1 MYQGKYTSKDASRRT
16 QTKPQESETTAVANR
31 PIRRPKPEFH
41 KGTFLF
47 YTIYFAFILI
57 FLIVIVCLLF
67 PLRDWLM
74 KYESSQPSYMR
85 QQIYQ
90 EYFANPDWEKIY
102 TASGT
107 QDTAFDNKTTYA
119 AYMSQLVGDKE
130 LTCLETSA
138 GLSGDKKFVIKLD
151 DLKIASF
158 TLTGGADSNTEIPQ
172 WRLADMDIFFVGNN
186 SAIVEKL
193 PGQTVYINGVAL
205 DDTYTI
211 RSISTLAEDWL
222 PDGIHGYKLIQQQ
235 VTDLLTE
242 PTVLVKNAD
251 GSIAN
256 VTKNPETGIYQQ
268 SFAPQIATTEEKALA
283 LNAAQTYGLYM
294 IRRIDAG
301 GLTKHF
307 ASTGNAY
314 RNITQ
319 SELGWTQAHSSYAFG
334 EATYKNYYRYSDT
347 LFSIHVDIIL
357 TLTRTNN
364 SQKDHPISCTLFF
377 TKTNNGWMVTEMT
390 NQDVQ
395 SLRQQIRI
403 RFMDGDTVL
412 LDQMVDANAKKLT
425 FPALENTPTAWATK
439 ETDASG
445 AIIMTPVY
453 APDGNNEIILPV
465 GTTLEPQT
473 LYALYE
479 EVGQ

>member
-1 MYQGKYTSKDASRRT
+1 MYQGKYTSNDASRG
-16 QTKPQESETTAVANR
+16 TKTKS
-31 PIRRPKPEFH
+31 EFH

-47 YTIYFAFILI
+47 YACYFGFILL
-57 FLIVIVCLLF
+57 FLIVILCLLF
-67 PLRDWLM
+67 PLRNWLV

-85 QQIYQ
+85 QQIYE

-102 TASGT
+102 TVSGT

-119 AYMSQLVGDKE
+119 AYMSQLVGDKK

-138 GLSGDKKFVIKLD
+138 GLSGDKKYVIKLD

-158 TLTGGADSNTEIPQ
+158 TLTGGADSDTEIPQ
-172 WRLADMDIFFVGNN
+172 WRLADMEIFFIGSN
-186 SAIVEKL
+186 SAIIEKL
-193 PGQTVYINGVAL
+193 PDQTVYINGVAL

-211 RSISTLAEDWL
+211 RSVSTLAEDWL
-222 PDGIHGYKLIQQQ
+222 PDGVHGYKRIQQQ
-235 VTDLLTE
+235 VTGLLTE

-256 VTKNPETGIYQQ
+256 VTKNPETGVYQQ
-268 SFAPQIATTEEKALA
+268 SYESQIATTEEKALA

-294 IRRIDAG
+294 IRRINAG
-301 GLTKHF
+301 DLAKHF
-307 ASTGNAY
+307 ASNANAY
-314 RNITQ
+314 RTITQ

-347 LFSIHVDIIL
+347 LFSIHIDITL

-377 TKTNNGWMVTEMT
+377 TNTKNGWMVTEMT

-395 SLRQQIRI
+395 TLRQQVRI
-403 RFMDGDTVL
+403 RFMDKDTVL
-412 LDQMVDANAKKLT
+412 LDQMVDANTKKLT

-439 ETDASG
+439 EIDASG

-453 APDGNNEIILPV
+453 TPDASNEIIIPA

-479 EVGQ
+479 EVSQ